1 MKYCLALADWVT
13 EGRCNHCWGDVLG
26 GKGGLLHRLCK
37 SQNLRE
43 SQPLPLN
50 ALAWPRSWREETGSE
65 QRQKV
70 Q

>member
-1 MKYCLALADWVT
+1 VY
-13 EGRCNHCWGDVLG
+13 GDVLG
-26 GKGGLLHRLCK
+26 GNGGQLHRLCK

-43 SQPLPLN
+43 RQPLLLN
-50 ALAWPRSWREETGSE
+50 ALVWPRSWREETGSE